1 MTTDAIHPSSGK
13 LLRAQFR
20 YQNLVFWRT
29 PISAFFTVIFPLLLF
44 VVFALVFGNQQ
55 LPGLDMT
62 AVQYFAPS
70 IAAFATAMAAY
81 TNLAINTA
89 YQRDFGILKRV
100 RGTPLPTWIYVTGK
114 VLVAVLVGA
123 IATITL
129 LAIGFVF
136 YDVRI
141 PISRV
146 PAALVAFLIGAAAFA
161 ALGMLLAALTSSG
174 ESATAVAQATLLPL
188 AFFSGNFFVS
198 TELPAW
204 LSRLADI
211 FPLKHFN
218 EAFMNPFHSSTTGLG
233 FEWVHLAIVAAW
245 GIGAAL
251 LTARYFRWE

>member
-1 MTTDAIHPSSGK
+1 MTTEAIHPSAGK
-13 LLRAQFR
+13 LLRSQFR

-29 PISAFFTVIFPLLLF
+29 PISAFFSLIFPLFLY
-44 VVFALVFGNQQ
+44 VVFALVFGNQK
-55 LPGLDMT
+55 LSGMDMT
-62 AVQYFAPS
+62 GPQYFAPS

-100 RGTPLPTWIYVTGK
+100 HGTPLPTWIYVTGK

-123 IATITL
+123 IATFTL
-129 LAIGFVF
+129 LAIGFIF

-198 TELPAW
+198 AQLPAW

-218 EAFMNPFHSSTTGLG
+218 EAFMAPFLPETTGAG
-233 FEWVHLAIVAAW
+233 FLWVHLAVVAVW

-251 LTARYFRWE
+251 LAARYFRWE